1 VIRRAEKRQWGCMN
15 KSVNWLTLCAWL
27 FALCSFAEAQQAIFL
42 VRHAE
47 QDGRPSVVDDPALTE
62 VGHRRAQALAQV
74 LKDAGINVIYT
85 NERRRSI
92 QTAEPISKLLNIESK
107 RLPVQDPDGLIARLR
122 IQHLNDRVL
131 VVSGSLT
138 LPRLLKAVGYPIDIT
153 IAEKEYN
160 NLFVI
165 VPKSDGSPLVLRLRY

>member
-1 VIRRAEKRQWGCMN
+1 MRRIGI
-15 KSVNWLTLCAWL
+15 WLLAVVL
-27 FALCSFAEAQQAIFL
+27 VAPVPFAESQQAIFL
-42 VRHAE
+42 VRHTE

-85 NERRRSI
+85 TERRRSI
-92 QTAEPISKLLNIESK
+92 QTAEPISKSLNIERK
-107 RLPVQDPDGLIARLR
+107 IHPAQDRDGLISRLR
-122 IQHLNDRVL
+122 TQHANDRVL
-131 VVSGSLT
+131 VVSHSLT
-138 LPRLLKAVGYPIDIT
+138 LPRLLKALGYPIDIT
-153 IAEKEYN
+153 IEEYD